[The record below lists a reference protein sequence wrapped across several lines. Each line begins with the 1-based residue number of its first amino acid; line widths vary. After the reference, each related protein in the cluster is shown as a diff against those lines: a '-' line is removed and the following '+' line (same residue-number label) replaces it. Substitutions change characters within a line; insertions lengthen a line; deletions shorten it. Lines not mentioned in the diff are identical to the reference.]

1 MKIKWSKFFFVIVL
15 MVMGGWLAGAV
26 ILAFYDFWAGVVW
39 AVVPVVFFVALTI
52 ANDPDY
58 KAHTLHYFED
68 GKANGR

>member
-15 MVMGGWLAGAV
+15 IVMGAWLAGSV
-26 ILAFYDFWAGVVW
+26 VLAFYEFWAGVAY
-39 AVVPVVFFVALTI
+39 AVVPTIFFIALLA

-58 KAHTLHYFED
+58 KAHTLSYFED